1 MIHKIKAELP
11 PKDAEEV
18 LRRYSFTLARG
29 IKIKD
34 IDTVNLVLQAIFSA
48 VKALMKQIPQKI
60 DRVGNKCPVCKCY
73 LESDPVGD
81 HYCFNCGQAI
91 DWSVE
96 GC

>member
-1 MIHKIKAELP
+1 MSDIEKEVLLP
-11 PKDAEEV
+11 EDAEEI

-48 VKALMKQIPQKI
+48 VKALYKQVPKKI

-73 LESDPVGD
+73 LASQPIPD

-91 DWSVE
+91 DWSE
-96 GC
+96 EE

>member
-1 MIHKIKAELP
+1 MIDKEKEVLQP
-11 PKDAEEV
+11 EYAEEI

-73 LESDPVGD
+73 LASKPVGD

-96 GC
+96 E